1 MTTASL
7 LVMWLADQITQHGVG
22 NGTSLI
28 IMINITSRLP
38 VAIIEAWTRYFGLG
52 GITAARSPVE
62 LLLLLIFGFLIMM
75 GTVMLT
81 QGVRKVPIHST
92 RRPAPVGPVGQHAV
106 LTAKSRLYGVRRV
119 RGRPHAPKPCDA
131 LNGSYGVIPAG
142 VPVPPASRSTI
153 CAQTCAA
160 RSALSASTP
169 Y

>member
-1 MTTASL
+1 MSRPGLGFKITTVIAMTTASL

-62 LLLLLIFGFLIMM
+62 LLLLLIFGFLIVM

-92 RRPAPVGPVGQHAV
+92 RRSAPVGPVGQHAV
-106 LTAKSRLYGVRRV
+106 LTANLACTASGASGGVRMPPSLATRHN
-119 RGRPHAPKPCDA
+119 GR
-131 LNGSYGVIPAG
+131 YGVISAG
-142 VPVPPASRSTI
+142 VPVPPASSRVI
-153 CAQTCAA
+153 CA
-160 RSALSASTP
+160 
-169 Y
+169 

>member
-1 MTTASL
+1 MSRPGLGFKITTVIAMTTASL

-62 LLLLLIFGFLIMM
+62 LLLLLIFGFLIVM

-92 RRPAPVGPVGQHAV
+92 TRPGPSVGPSLRSDPLCLCRRFARIAGIAQNLAPVAF
-106 LTAKSRLYGVRRV
+106 
-119 RGRPHAPKPCDA
+119 API
-131 LNGSYGVIPAG
+131 G
-142 VPVPPASRSTI
+142 
-153 CAQTCAA
+153 
-160 RSALSASTP
+160 
-169 Y
+169 

>member
-1 MTTASL
+1 VSRPGLGFKITTVIAMTTASL

-62 LLLLLIFGFLIMM
+62 LLLLLIFGFLIVM

-92 RRPAPVGPVGQHAV
+92 RRSAPAPRSAPRSGRIRFACAAGLPESPE
-106 LTAKSRLYGVRRV
+106 LRKISRLLRSRR
-119 RGRPHAPKPCDA
+119 
-131 LNGSYGVIPAG
+131 
-142 VPVPPASRSTI
+142 
-153 CAQTCAA
+153 
-160 RSALSASTP
+160 
-169 Y
+169 

>member
-1 MTTASL
+1 VSRPGLGFKITTVIAMTTASL

-62 LLLLLIFGFLIMM
+62 LLLLLIFGFLIVM

-92 RRPAPVGPVGQHAV
+92 RRSAPVGPV
-106 LTAKSRLYGVRRV
+106 KSRPARPAAPAPRSAP
-119 RGRPHAPKPCDA
+119 RSGRPRFA
-131 LNGSYGVIPAG
+131 
-142 VPVPPASRSTI
+142 
-153 CAQTCAA
+153 CAA
-160 RSALSASTP
+160 GLPESPELRKISRLLRSRR
-169 Y
+169 

>member
-1 MTTASL
+1 MSRPGLGFKITTVIAMTTASL

-62 LLLLLIFGFLIMM
+62 LLLLLIFGFLIVM

-92 RRPAPVGPVGQHAV
+92 PRPAPVGPVGQRGV
-106 LTAKSRLYGVRRV
+106 LTATSRACCVRRV
-119 RGRPHAPKPCDA
+119 RGVSTCPQA
-131 LNGSYGVIPAG
+131 LRRA
-142 VPVPPASRSTI
+142 TM
-153 CAQTCAA
+153 AA
-160 RSALSASTP
+160 TA
-169 Y
+169 